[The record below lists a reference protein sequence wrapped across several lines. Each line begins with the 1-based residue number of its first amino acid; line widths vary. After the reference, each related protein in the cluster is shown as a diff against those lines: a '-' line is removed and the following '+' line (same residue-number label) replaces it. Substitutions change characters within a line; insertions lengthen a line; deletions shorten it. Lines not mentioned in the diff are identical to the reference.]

1 MALARRLAEGPSMAL
16 AMTKRLLYQE
26 WSMDLGAA
34 IEQEAQAQALMLRA
48 HDHREFY
55 RAWTEKR
62 PPRFQGR

>member
-1 MALARRLAEGPSMAL
+1 
-16 AMTKRLLYQE
+16 MTKKLVLQE
-26 WSMDLGAA
+26 WAMDFEAA
-34 IEQEAQAQALMLRA
+34 IEQEAQAQALLLRA